1 MNSNATI
8 TQLQRKS
15 SPQNTTFK
23 ISMTMD
29 PKVHAERG
37 APATLEALVIVP
49 HGSAGD
55 SDGGLEVSYT
65 LQWFQKTQCHAP
77 ETIWLR
83 NTPAVT
89 DAQGW
94 AIDKLGSMVNPLD
107 ADLRTSNGGGSCNPI
122 GTTCGVHLHAIDSGA
137 YYKGSEGTLSLHS
150 LDSMLVSVGEPLPAP
165 TPLTVPDPLGGIHF
179 SLVDNT
185 WNTNCALHFRLGS
198 HFAFSQLSK
207 MDMGC
212 VDLTRCLC
220 SDPEWYPFIQAE
232 TATPFPG
239 GQGDE
244 NSRFRFQIRLS

>member
-23 ISMTMD
+23 VSMTMD

-37 APATLEALVIVP
+37 APATLEALVVVP

-65 LQWFQKTQCHAP
+65 LQWFEKTQCHAP

-94 AIDKLGSMVNPLD
+94 VIDKLGSMVNPLD
-107 ADLRTSNGGGSCNPI
+107 ADLRTSNGGGSCNPD

-185 WNTNCALHFRLGS
+185 WNTNCALHVSASGLPPRAACS
-198 HFAFSQLSK
+198 DPA
-207 MDMGC
+207 
-212 VDLTRCLC
+212 VC
-220 SDPEWYPFIQAE
+220 SDPEWYPFIEAE